1 MRDLPKNTNHVV
13 KKASEI
19 FLSSDRLNSNR
30 PSTNEVFDGAT
41 SGADSATSSSAH
53 GRTPLFVSSSSI
65 PKVQDSP
72 ISSNNN
78 SAEIHNSATFR
89 MDRISLEEFNEASQH
104 SISLATGRALQHDTA
119 TDDEEILEFISN
131 EINVSDE
138 QTPSSSP
145 SSSTDSESESCES
158 QGSSDGE
165 DEIITSAQQR
175 SDRVLEEPC
184 YTRIKT
190 TINQGGVAI
199 RTPVPFGTIV
209 PRPTNTS
216 TLYSGNVAGGSTL
229 HSPGDEKS
237 RIPRLRKAVSGTASQ
252 VQSHAS
258 SASRSR
264 CHPVICDVMRLETI
278 RERNSVY
285 SEDGEFIDLPLPP
298 VPQSSNSA
306 TDSTVSDCDGRA
318 HDQQMPAVTNRAEAY
333 LQSRLQD
340 FEEEDGPIGNG
351 YIGEGDCVEEII
363 LAPLAVD
370 NNINFRSTLNG
381 RAVDEEIKS
390 IDSST
395 SNTLRKSAWSVVSTG
410 STGGGCSSEDF
421 SEGDDSDR
429 EDGNQAEE
437 DDYGER
443 SSGYRDKSPFLRSV
457 SLSPVER
464 RFRKQSVPPRQRRR
478 KSASSAGKHS
488 SESGGNWSH
497 QRTDVDD
504 AEHSGEDTIC
514 CDDDFTWVKAH
525 DRSEA
530 PKASV
535 ESDRRSSSQATTS
548 RSVPPEQRDQVMPPK
563 HQPQRQLT
571 RSSPSSTSSVVG
583 SGKPPRPLRETGS
596 LDRRR
601 NLSTSR
607 HERDGKSR
615 STHSL
620 KEKSSSSD
628 LHKHDS
634 LSSNLSLNS
643 KDHLRDSGNFNNY
656 NSSGSSSLHQ
666 QRHQHQHNPRQSP
679 SIWEPPP
686 PPPVAHWDPHYYW
699 GYPHYHHQHQ
709 SREELRLIDYHRR
722 QQELYQYGS
731 NSNLGSAQDLSCSSG
746 CCNRGYFP
754 PPFPPPPGACC
765 PYDQRPQCSK
775 EFQRQDTDERLRRL
789 QTDKEALAMQVKT
802 LTEQV
807 QSQST
812 KISELERTVK
822 EKNQL
827 LSNAEDLLQ
836 RVSVFAQT
844 VGIQIDKQKE
854 MLSRSS
860 LETQK
865 LELMSAMS
873 ELKLQQA
880 ALERENLELRTNF
893 VTSTGGLMNGSLTSS
908 SNGNASPLT
917 NVLNNNSISMLRRP
931 QIITNTRMV
940 GMSASTPGNSLN
952 LSPMHHGSHGSLP
965 QTAVSPITPKT
976 PPATYRQRIDVH
988 YSSLPRQAF
997 ATTLSTVSTS
1007 SGSSTATDSNANPR
1021 RNVAFAESENGN
1033 EDRSDGVPPARSYTP
1048 QPSPSPSMSNKLK
1061 NIFGKIKR
1069 SNSGTLED
1077 LTGADSEFKRGGI
1090 RATAGARLG
1099 WSGTVPYRR
1108 PDKPFREWDLDGVCQ
1123 WFDHLGL
1130 NMYEEE
1136 LRRWLKSS
1144 MAPAVDLI
1152 KASPVDIEKELNLRN
1167 PLHRKKI
1174 VLAVADI
1181 SGTEDEDELFKSA
1194 GMLDT
1199 AWILRWLDDIGMP
1212 QYKDTFTAARMD
1224 GRMLHKLTFDDL
1236 ATLQMSSC
1244 LHVASIRRG
1253 IQLMRHE
1260 KWQPDCLVRRPLPP
1274 DTNVKDDVRLWSSQ
1288 RVHEWLR
1295 VVDLAEYS
1303 PNLRGSGVHGA
1314 LMIFEVKFTAEL
1326 FADLLS
1332 IPASKTLLRRHLATH
1347 FKDLL
1352 GRDIIQ
1358 VKREAENTLGFQPLT
1373 ISSKIKT
1380 PKKSQFSLKR
1390 KKSAKGGQLGE
1401 EWSDYVCPMGGSGQ
1415 EHLPSATY
1423 ASSTN
1428 STNNSNVSA
1437 GASTAFTSNASSNAN
1452 PNHVTSIGMTKN
1464 PSMVPTA
1471 CPDSTTSSTTST
1483 TTFGVESELVSLPP
1497 QPLNSIMSQTMATG
1511 SGTNGGGCGSDS
1523 PVSTRSST
1531 TSTS

>member
-1 MRDLPKNTNHVV
+1 
-13 KKASEI
+13 
-19 FLSSDRLNSNR
+19 
-30 PSTNEVFDGAT
+30 
-41 SGADSATSSSAH
+41 
-53 GRTPLFVSSSSI
+53 
-65 PKVQDSP
+65 
-72 ISSNNN
+72 
-78 SAEIHNSATFR
+78 
-89 MDRISLEEFNEASQH
+89 
-104 SISLATGRALQHDTA
+104 
-119 TDDEEILEFISN
+119 
-131 EINVSDE
+131 
-138 QTPSSSP
+138 
-145 SSSTDSESESCES
+145 
-158 QGSSDGE
+158 
-165 DEIITSAQQR
+165 
-175 SDRVLEEPC
+175 
-184 YTRIKT
+184 
-190 TINQGGVAI
+190 
-199 RTPVPFGTIV
+199 
-209 PRPTNTS
+209 
-216 TLYSGNVAGGSTL
+216 
-229 HSPGDEKS
+229 
-237 RIPRLRKAVSGTASQ
+237 
-252 VQSHAS
+252 
-258 SASRSR
+258 
-264 CHPVICDVMRLETI
+264 
-278 RERNSVY
+278 
-285 SEDGEFIDLPLPP
+285 
-298 VPQSSNSA
+298 
-306 TDSTVSDCDGRA
+306 
-318 HDQQMPAVTNRAEAY
+318 
-333 LQSRLQD
+333 
-340 FEEEDGPIGNG
+340 
-351 YIGEGDCVEEII
+351 
-363 LAPLAVD
+363 
-370 NNINFRSTLNG
+370 
-381 RAVDEEIKS
+381 
-390 IDSST
+390 
-395 SNTLRKSAWSVVSTG
+395 
-410 STGGGCSSEDF
+410 
-421 SEGDDSDR
+421 
-429 EDGNQAEE
+429 
-437 DDYGER
+437 
-443 SSGYRDKSPFLRSV
+443 
-457 SLSPVER
+457 
-464 RFRKQSVPPRQRRR
+464 
-478 KSASSAGKHS
+478 
-488 SESGGNWSH
+488 
-497 QRTDVDD
+497 
-504 AEHSGEDTIC
+504 
-514 CDDDFTWVKAH
+514 
-525 DRSEA
+525 
-530 PKASV
+530 
-535 ESDRRSSSQATTS
+535 
-548 RSVPPEQRDQVMPPK
+548 MPPK
-563 HQPQRQLT
+563 QQPQRQLT
-571 RSSPSSTSSVVG
+571 RSSPSSTSGVVG

-643 KDHLRDSGNFNNY
+643 KDQLHDSGSFNNY
-656 NSSGSSSLHQ
+656 NSSGSGSLHQ
-666 QRHQHQHNPRQSP
+666 QRHQHQHNPRHSP

-686 PPPVAHWDPHYYW
+686 PPPLAHWDPHYYW
-699 GYPHYHHQHQ
+699 GYPHYHHQHQHQ

-765 PYDQRPQCSK
+765 SYDQRPQCSK

-836 RVSVFAQT
+836 R
-844 VGIQIDKQKE
+844 E

-908 SNGNASPLT
+908 SNGNGSPLT

-952 LSPMHHGSHGSLP
+952 
-965 QTAVSPITPKT
+965 
-976 PPATYRQRIDVH
+976 
-988 YSSLPRQAF
+988 F
-997 ATTLSTVSTS
+997 TS

-1033 EDRSDGVPPARSYTP
+1033 EDRSEGVPPARSYTP

-1077 LTGADSEFKRGGI
+1077 LAGADSEFKRGGI

-1099 WSGTVPYRR
+1099 WSGTVPYRK
-1108 PDKPFREWDLDGVCQ
+1108 PDKPFREWELDAVCQ

-1181 SGTEDEDELFKSA
+1181 SGTEDEDELFKAA

-1274 DTNVKDDVRLWSSQ
+1274 DTNAKDDVRLWTSQ

-1428 STNNSNVSA
+1428 NSTNNSNVSP

-1452 PNHVTSIGMTKN
+1452 PNNVTSIGMTKN

-1471 CPDSTTSSTTST
+1471 CPGSTTSSTTST
-1483 TTFGVESELVSLPP
+1483 TTFGVESEPVSLPP
-1497 QPLNSIMSQTMATG
+1497 QPLSSVMSQMIATG

-1531 TSTS
+1531 TNLLNCSRSVTTTGSSNTAAGNLIASFSPVKDVYKSSSANHSNYSSSSSLVSCSSRHQSVHQSTVTMIGIQPTGATATAAANEHPVGNGTTESNIPVQRSASFNSTCTVPLSISKMTHVKNSASFSNCSILSKVTKKGAGLTASITAHPLLKFSSSSATNLLKQQTSNGPSCSANSISNTYTCNITEALANAGSNTRLQSAARKSSTGSLSSSTGQLPSPSTASLSSTTSIVTSGAAVVANATGGTTVSLNQSTSTTALSLAQIGKNSITDYYV